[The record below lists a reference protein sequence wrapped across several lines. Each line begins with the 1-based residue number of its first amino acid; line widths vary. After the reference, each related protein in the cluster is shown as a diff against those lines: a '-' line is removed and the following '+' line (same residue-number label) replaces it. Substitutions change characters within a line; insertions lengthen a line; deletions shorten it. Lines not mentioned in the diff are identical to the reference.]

1 MTEEKPEA
9 EQEVGKAGL
18 LIIPPTTKEIQ
29 PSSETSRVQI
39 PDLNLNSLQKVFN
52 ELDDEYF
59 EKAQKI
65 TTIELSHAHDIAKLQ
80 LQLQIEKEKRS
91 RLISSSG

>member
-1 MTEEKPEA
+1 MTEKTNEETPVSEEPK
-9 EQEVGKAGL
+9 
-18 LIIPPTTKEIQ
+18 II
-29 PSSETSRVQI
+29 SL
-39 PDLNLNSLQKVFN
+39 DLNSIQRSLR

-65 TTIELSHAHDIAKLQ
+65 TTVELSHAHDIAKLQ

-91 RLISSSG
+91 RLISTSG